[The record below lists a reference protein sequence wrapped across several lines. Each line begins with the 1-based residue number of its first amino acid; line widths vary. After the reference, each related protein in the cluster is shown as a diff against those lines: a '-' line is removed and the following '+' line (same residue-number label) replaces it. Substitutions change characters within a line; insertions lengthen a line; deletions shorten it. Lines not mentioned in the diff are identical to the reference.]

1 MSMKSKM
8 HTKIVLWLFSL
19 LLFVACHSER
29 IAKERTDALPDIFPD
44 YISVTIPYNIA
55 PLNFKLENVDDV
67 QATITLDGNEMFRIN
82 GEEGIV
88 SFPLKD
94 WKQLM
99 EQAKGKT
106 IEVQVS
112 AWNEKHPE
120 GLEYRPFPVKVVPD
134 KLDDWIAYRLIEPGY
149 QGWRQMGI
157 YQRELSSFDEEEI
170 ITNKRSKNAC
180 INCHHFPNRSSKSMM
195 FHVRGKNGGT
205 LFYQDGKVVKMNI
218 DKIGPMKGAAY
229 PAWHP
234 EGRIIAF
241 SSNITRQ
248 IFFGQGQQPIEVYDE
263 GSDLIFFDTQTH
275 EVLVDPRFNTSQVME
290 TYPQWSPDGKT
301 LYYVAADF
309 KDRPMER
316 EAVHYHLL
324 SVPFDA
330 ATRTLGEK
338 IDTLYNAHIQ
348 GGSVSYPRV
357 SPDGRYM
364 LYTWTNFGTFPI
376 WHQEADL
383 KMMDLQTGKAV
394 DVAVWND
401 AKQADSYHSWSANG
415 RWVMY
420 GSRRHDGR
428 YTRLYFAYWD
438 KEGKAH
444 KPFLLPQ
451 EDPRQNTWRL
461 KSYNVPEFVDGQ
473 VKLPASTIELFK
485 SED

>member
-1 MSMKSKM
+1 MKGKM
-8 HTKIVLWLFSL
+8 HMKKLLWLLCMLSL
-19 LLFVACHSER
+19 AACHSER
-29 IAKERTDALPDIFPD
+29 IAKEQTDALPEIYPD
-44 YISVTIPYNIA
+44 YISVTIPCNIA
-55 PLNFKLENVDDV
+55 PLNFMLENTDDV
-67 QATITLDGNEMFRIN
+67 QACITLDGDEMLRTS
-82 GEEGIV
+82 GREGVV
-88 SFPLKD
+88 SFSLKE
-94 WKQLM
+94 WKRLL

-112 AWNEKHPE
+112 AWSEKYPE
-120 GLEYRPFPVKVVPD
+120 GLEYRSFPIQVVPD

-157 YQRELSSFDEEEI
+157 YQRELSSFDEEEVV
-170 ITNKRSKNAC
+170 TNKRSKNTC

-195 FHVRGKNGGT
+195 FHARGKNGGT

-218 DKIGPMKGAAY
+218 DKIGPMKGATY

-234 EGRIIAF
+234 DGRIVAF
-241 SSNITRQ
+241 SSNTTRQ

-263 GSDLIFFDTQTH
+263 GSDLILFDTQTR
-275 EVLVDPRFNTSQVME
+275 EVLADPRFNTQEVME
-290 TYPQWSPDGKT
+290 TFPHWSPDGKT
-301 LYYVAADF
+301 LYYVAADS
-309 KDRPMER
+309 KNMPMER
-316 EAVHYHLL
+316 ESVHYHLF

-383 KMMDLQTGKAV
+383 KMMDLQTGEPV
-394 DVAVWND
+394 DVSVWND

-438 KEGKAH
+438 KEGQAH

-451 EDPRQNTWRL
+451 EDPRHNTWRL

-473 VKLPASTIELFK
+473 VELPASTIELFK